1 MPLKSARFLMSLPNL
16 DRWAPLAVFA
26 ALLALGC
33 KPEIG
38 DECSVSTDCSNVGD
52 RLCDTTQPG
61 GYCTIFNCEPG
72 TCPEEAICVAF
83 YTSDSLVCRDPQEED
98 RLQRTYCLRSCEGD
112 GDCRGGYSCEDLGKK
127 NNPWGAEVIEHGSP
141 SGKVCVVPYSGAPL
155 PENPNTEVCTGTDA
169 SFDTTPWYP
178 DSGTPSDAGADVSA
192 DGSPDAGDAGD
203 AGVGD
208 ANDGG
213 VGDAA
218 DAGTD
223 ASTDA

>member
-1 MPLKSARFLMSLPNL
+1 MARPDL
-16 DRWAPLAVFA
+16 DRWALLA
-26 ALLALGC
+26 ALTASLAFGC

-83 YTSDSLVCRDPQEED
+83 YTSDSLVCQDPQEED
-98 RLQRTYCLRSCEGD
+98 RLQRTFCLRSCGGN
-112 GDCRGGYSCEDLGKK
+112 GDCRSGYACEDLSAKD
-127 NNPWGAEVIEHGSP
+127 NPWGAEVVEWGSP
-141 SGKVCVVPYSGAPL
+141 SGKVCVVPYSGTPL

-169 SFDTTPWYP
+169 GFDVKPWQP
-178 DSGTPSDAGADVSA
+178 DAGAPEDAGSDAPADASEGGSDAGDGGA
-192 DGSPDAGDAGD
+192 DGAS
-203 AGVGD
+203 
-208 ANDGG
+208 DGG
-213 VGDAA
+213 AGDAA